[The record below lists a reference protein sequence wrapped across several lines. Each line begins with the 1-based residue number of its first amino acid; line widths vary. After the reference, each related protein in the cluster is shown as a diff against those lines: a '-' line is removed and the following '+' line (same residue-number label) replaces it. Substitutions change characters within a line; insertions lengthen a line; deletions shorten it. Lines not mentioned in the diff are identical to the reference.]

1 MFLSTSTSVSRS
13 CVAVVQ
19 VSDPEGVALVY
30 QYQNE
35 PFANAAST
43 MHMHYGTAMLRMSHR
58 KQTWLEPITRDAI
71 EEPSAKFLAAKPPNK
86 NVRAGHVDPN
96 SRYSISLR

>member
-58 KQTWLEPITRDAI
+58 TDLAGAYYAGRDRGTFGQI
-71 EEPSAKFLAAKPPNK
+71 SCCKAA
-86 NVRAGHVDPN
+86 
-96 SRYSISLR
+96 